1 MKKVR
6 TIKLVKAY
14 KADMDGFYSN
24 IVIVEVDKSFIDN
37 QHTYFKTFNAAKK
50 YVLVQLKDMINQY
63 KNNYA
68 AIKALK
74 SIEA

>member
-37 QHTYFKTFNAAKK
+37 QHTYFKSFSACKK
-50 YVLVQLKDMINQY
+50 YVVGYLKDMVDQY
-63 KNNYA
+63 KKNLTEM
-68 AIKALK
+68 KSLK
-74 SIEA
+74 SFK